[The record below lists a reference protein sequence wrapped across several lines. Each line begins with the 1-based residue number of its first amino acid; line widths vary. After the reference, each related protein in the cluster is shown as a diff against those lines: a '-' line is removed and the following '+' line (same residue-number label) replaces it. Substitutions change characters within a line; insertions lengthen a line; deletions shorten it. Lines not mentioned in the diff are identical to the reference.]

1 MPKVLA
7 LIPARGGSKGV
18 HRKNMRLVAGKP
30 LIAHT
35 ISQALD
41 AQGVDE
47 VIVSSDDDEILAVAE
62 AHGAIALRR
71 PDHLAQDHSPVIE
84 SITHA
89 MDQHGPYDAVAL
101 LQPTSPLRLPSDITA
116 AVELFLRTGQPV
128 CSVFRVEDGHPARMY
143 RIEDHDG
150 CARLRPLMP
159 ELARHRRQDLP
170 PLYLRNGAL
179 YVFGPR
185 EIDEGRIITD
195 DMLAYVMDANSS
207 VNVDTEFDLRV
218 LKLVMEDR
226 TP

>member
-35 ISQALD
+35 ISQALE
-41 AQGVDE
+41 AAGVDE

-62 AHGAIALRR
+62 ANGAIALRR
-71 PDHLAQDHSPVIE
+71 PDHIAQDDSPVID
-84 SITHA
+84 SIIHA
-89 MDQHGPYDAVAL
+89 VGQHGPYDAVAL
-101 LQPTSPLRLPSDITA
+101 LQPTSPLRLPTDITA
-116 AVELFLRTGQPV
+116 AVALFLQTGQPV
-128 CSVFRVEDGHPARMY
+128 CSVFRVEDGHPGRMY
-143 RIEDHDG
+143 RIEDG
-150 CARLRPLMP
+150 GGRARLVPLMP

-185 EIDEGRIITD
+185 QVDEGRIITD

-226 TP
+226 AP